1 MRVLCVVDN
10 ISNINSKIQMLKNRF
25 GDNILFVVKKKF
37 ANFFKTFSYQI
48 DAIYTVN
55 LAKVVHTLLSRVNI
69 DDLVIYYTSLKIT
82 DDLLN
87 EFNTRIF
94 NTKMMKIVN
103 VVPSYNIFER
113 FSNAIY
119 NLYVRS
125 IFKLNDNLA
134 SAKLQFLPKKVV
146 EQLLDSHIANRLF
159 EVDEEYVSNI
169 YVGNREINK
178 SLKTEL
184 KFNKNYLIPIIVALC
199 ITLALIVGIV
209 FVHSAFILVL
219 VFTVLYVLDIIL
231 TVIYHCKSK
240 FDARFLK

>member
-37 ANFFKTFSYQI
+37 ANFFKTFSYQT

-87 EFNTRIF
+87 KFNTRIF

-134 SAKLQFLPKKVV
+134 SAKLQFLQKKVV
-146 EQLLDSHIANRLF
+146 GQLLDSHIANRLF